1 MGGGR
6 VLETGV
12 FTWLNFPP
20 AALDHCRH
28 PCVWLQD
35 AESLHEVDA
44 AVHYCGE
51 TSPRP
56 AVMDSEAASVYLC
69 ERQVLP
75 FDNEES
81 FDVTMTQYTHSHL
94 PLRYVPPPAVWLAA
108 FARRPR
114 PLLPGTGQQAAV
126 ALFVDSSSISTRWN
140 HCAPSGAS

>member
-20 AALDHCRH
+20 AALDQCRH

-56 AVMDSEAASVYLC
+56 AVMASEAASVYLC
-69 ERQVLP
+69 AQQVLP
-75 FDNEES
+75 YDCRNSPCVWRFS
-81 FDVTMTQYTHSHL
+81 A
-94 PLRYVPPPAVWLAA
+94 LRDGCPDLI
-108 FARRPR
+108 
-114 PLLPGTGQQAAV
+114 L
-126 ALFVDSSSISTRWN
+126 
-140 HCAPSGAS
+140 GAQP